1 MKNYSK
7 PMAKLFDIKVEES
20 IAVCN
25 KCVYTNG
32 AFPCD
37 DTPLNG
43 GKEPPCWELA
53 ENPGNS

>member
-1 MKNYSK
+1 MKITQNQW
-7 PMAKLFDIKVEES
+7 LNFDIKVEES

-25 KCVYTNG
+25 KWVYTNG

-53 ENPGNS
+53 ENPWK

>member
-7 PMAKLFDIKVEES
+7 PMAKLFDIKV
-20 IAVCN
+20 CN
-25 KCVYTNG
+25 KWVYTNG

>member
-25 KCVYTNG
+25 KWVYTNG

-43 GKEPPCWELA
+43 GKEPLCWELA